1 MLDRARNW
9 TFHHMFVGAGDSNKL
24 SLINLFLVVVI
35 LAAVAV
41 SIAGTEP
48 FVQDEYHT
56 LIVVLEIL
64 FGVIFSLEYL
74 ARVWSIADSD
84 RPGTVWQKRLRFM
97 LHPLAI
103 IDLIVIVT
111 SLMPFFFADVAVLRL
126 LRLLRIIALAKF
138 TRFNHAIEEI
148 TLAVWGRRYEL
159 IVTISLGWVLLLLGS
174 VAMFWAEHEVQ
185 PEEFGSVLR
194 ALWWSVVTLTTVG
207 YGDAVPITPLGRMLG
222 GFIALCGVALV
233 AMPAGIMAAAFT
245 DSMQKKREEM
255 RKLHEMARDVA
266 QAEQLA
272 REARAIATQAAKDA
286 RDDTSTS

>member
-1 MLDRARNW
+1 MSLREKV
-9 TFHHMFVGAGDSNKL
+9 FHKLFIGAGDSGKL
-24 SLINLFLVVVI
+24 SWVNLTLVVVI

-41 SIAGTEP
+41 SVAGTEP
-48 FVQDEYHT
+48 VVQEDYHD
-56 LIVVLEIL
+56 LIVGLEIG
-64 FGVIFSLEYL
+64 FGVIFTLEYI
-74 ARVWSIADSD
+74 ARLWSVADSE
-84 RPGTVWQKRLRFM
+84 RPGTDWSKRWRFII
-97 LHPLAI
+97 HPLAI

-174 VAMFWAEHEVQ
+174 VAMHWAEGEAQ

-194 ALWWSVVTLTTVG
+194 SLWWACVTLTTVG
-207 YGDAVPITPLGRMLG
+207 YGDAVPITPLGKVLG

-245 DSMQKKREEM
+245 DTMQKKREDA
-255 RKLHEMARDVA
+255 RRLHEMQRDAA
-266 QAEQLA
+266 QSEQLA
-272 REARAIATQAAKDA
+272 REAKAIATAAAKEA
-286 RDDTSTS
+286 RDD

>member
-1 MLDRARNW
+1 MAGARNW
-9 TFHHMFVGAGDSNKL
+9 TFHHLFVGAGDSGKL
-24 SLINLFLVVVI
+24 SLINLFLVLVI

-41 SIAGTEP
+41 SVAGTEP
-48 FVQDEYHT
+48 VIQDEHHD
-56 LIVVLEIL
+56 LIVGLEIV
-64 FGVIFSLEYL
+64 FGVIFTLEYL
-74 ARVWSIADSD
+74 ARVWSIADSE
-84 RPGTVWQKRLRFM
+84 RPGSAWQKRLRFM
-97 LHPLAI
+97 LSPLAI

-126 LRLLRIIALAKF
+126 LRLLRVIALAKF

-174 VAMFWAEHEVQ
+174 VAMHWAEGEAQ
-185 PEEFGSVLR
+185 PEHFGSVLR
-194 ALWWSVVTLTTVG
+194 SLWWAVVTLTTVG
-207 YGDAVPITPLGRMLG
+207 YGDAVPITPLGKMLG

-245 DSMQKKREEM
+245 DTMQKKREEM

-272 REARAIATQAAKDA
+272 REAKAIATKAEKEARKD
-286 RDDTSTS
+286 

>member
-1 MLDRARNW
+1 MTLREKAY
-9 TFHHMFVGAGDSNKL
+9 HKLFVGAGDSGKL
-24 SLINLFLVVVI
+24 SWVNLSLVVVI

-41 SIAGTEP
+41 SVAGTEP
-48 FVQDEYHT
+48 VVQQEYHA
-56 LIVVLEIL
+56 LIIVLEIG
-64 FGVIFSLEYL
+64 FGVIFTLEYL
-74 ARVWSIADSD
+74 ARVWTIADSET
-84 RPGTVWQKRLRFM
+84 PGSAWRKRVRFVFS
-97 LHPLAI
+97 PLAI

-159 IVTISLGWVLLLLGS
+159 IVTISLAWVLILLGA
-174 VAMFWAEHEVQ
+174 VALFWAEHEAQ

-194 ALWWSVVTLTTVG
+194 SLWWAVITMTTVG
-207 YGDAVPITPLGRMLG
+207 YGDVTPITPLGKVLG
-222 GFIALCGVALV
+222 GLTALCGVALV

-245 DSMQKKREEM
+245 DSMQKKREDA
-255 RKLHEMARDVA
+255 RKLQEMARDVA

-272 REARAIATQAAKDA
+272 SEAKAIAREAAKEA
-286 RDDTSTS
+286 RDEKFDR